1 LIVTVGVSQASNRY
15 RFSNKPM
22 TEGGFMSLI
31 IESPNKE
38 KQGISDLEKLLGFNA
53 MFGGYQEITK
63 DNYHEVYLRNKIL
76 IETKMA
82 FMFLGSEEK
91 PEYPTLEMVKSCI
104 GMKVNEIPKTRRQ
117 FRAEIK
123 RLFIETAKNEARR
136 VIQQYDKQIQP

>member
-1 LIVTVGVSQASNRY
+1 
-15 RFSNKPM
+15 M
-22 TEGGFMSLI
+22 TQGGFMSLI

-53 MFGGYQEITK
+53 QFGGYSQITE

-82 FMFLGSEEK
+82 FMYFGSVEK

-104 GMKVNEIPKTRRQ
+104 GMRVNCNPMTNRQ
-117 FRAEIK
+117 FRAEIR
-123 RLFIETAKNEARR
+123 RLFRVTAENEARR
-136 VIQQYDKQIQP
+136 VIQRYDEQKQP

>member
-1 LIVTVGVSQASNRY
+1 
-15 RFSNKPM
+15 
-22 TEGGFMSLI
+22 MSLI

-38 KQGISDLEKLLGFNA
+38 KQGVSDLEKLLGFNA
-53 MFGGYQEITK
+53 QFGGYSQINE

-82 FMFLGSEEK
+82 FMYFGSVEK

-104 GMKVNEIPKTRRQ
+104 GMRVNCNPMTNRQ

-123 RLFIETAKNEARR
+123 RLFRVTAEHEARR
-136 VIQQYDKQIQP
+136 VIQGYDKQIQP

>member
-1 LIVTVGVSQASNRY
+1 
-15 RFSNKPM
+15 
-22 TEGGFMSLI
+22 MSLI

-38 KQGISDLEKLLGFNA
+38 KQGVSDLEKLLGFNA

-82 FMFLGSEEK
+82 FMYFGSVEK

-104 GMKVNEIPKTRRQ
+104 GMRVNCNPMTNRQ

-123 RLFIETAKNEARR
+123 RLFRVTAEHEARR
-136 VIQQYDKQIQP
+136 VIQGYDKQIQP

>member
-1 LIVTVGVSQASNRY
+1 
-15 RFSNKPM
+15 
-22 TEGGFMSLI
+22 MSLI
-31 IESPNKE
+31 IDSPNKE
-38 KQGISDLEKLLGFNA
+38 KQGVSDLEKLLGFNA

-63 DNYHEVYLRNKIL
+63 NNYHEVYLRNKIL

-82 FMFLGSEEK
+82 FMFLGSVEK

-117 FRAEIK
+117 FTAEIK